1 MNNFD
6 EQYYLDLYPDVLHAV
21 HQKVFKSGH
30 DHFMKHGA
38 SEGRSFRY
46 TEQVKESK
54 DFYTWYFELMK
65 PIKKPIII
73 EIGANDGQDTIKL
86 ASLKDSIVHC
96 FEPEPRCKLEGM
108 PNNVIINRCAVSN
121 KKGTFEFNQSDSP
134 GHNWTY
140 SGSLLNPKNHLT
152 THKHVYFK
160 NIVKVPVITL
170 DQYCKENK
178 IESIDFLY
186 MDTQGAESLIFEGA
200 KNILKKTRFIYTEY
214 SNDEM
219 YEGQKPLTEL
229 LKQLETFF
237 VLDDW
242 PIEPSNV
249 LLQNLEYL

>member
-6 EQYYLDLYPDVLHAV
+6 EQYYLEQYPDIKAAIK
-21 HQKVFKSGH
+21 QKVFKSGY

-38 SEGRSFRY
+38 SEGRLFRY
-46 TEQVKESK
+46 TEIVKELK
-54 DFYTWYFELMK
+54 TFYDWYFELMES
-65 PIKKPIII
+65 IKNPVII
-73 EIGANDGQDTIKL
+73 EIGANDGTDTIHLSSIKN
-86 ASLKDSIVHC
+86 SIVHC
-96 FEPEPRCKLEGM
+96 FEPEPRCDLSDLPE
-108 PNNVIINRCAVSN
+108 NVWVNKIAVSN

-140 SGSLLNPKNHLT
+140 SGSILKPKNHLT
-152 THKHVYFK
+152 VHTNVYFQNK
-160 NIVKVPVITL
+160 ILVSTITL
-170 DQYCKENK
+170 DEYCKDNK

-200 KNILKKTRFIYTEY
+200 KEILKKTRFIYTEY

-219 YEGQKPLTEL
+219 YEGQKNLHEL
-229 LKQLETFF
+229 LRQLDTFF

-249 LLQNLEYL
+249 LLQNVEFL